1 MDDVVQ
7 QDMFSTRK
15 LIVAG
20 LSILFVTV
28 GGFLIWAMNMPL
40 SSASV
45 AQGSLVVESKRKQIQ
60 HLQGGWVKQ
69 VFVRE
74 GQTVEVGQALI
85 ELSDTKAEADYRRYL
100 YRSYSLLAQQARL
113 NSLTNGDANIVWPEA
128 LTAEQDELVISA
140 LLRSENV
147 QFEQALLR
155 VQLLE
160 GQYQQRMA
168 LYNEKIK
175 GNQFQKRAIAT
186 QGDLVQQEVTMTKGL
201 VDKGYVSK
209 TRMLE
214 LLRHQARIDA
224 ELAEI
229 SLSVDVA
236 SRELEALHQTYQNQL
251 LEIKRDHSV
260 QLKGVNDELRDVQQ
274 LIKTAL
280 DIRERILI
288 RSEFAGQVV
297 GMNIT
302 SIGGVIKPGQ
312 VLMEIVPESD
322 ELIVEAIV
330 SPKDIDVVRPGL
342 DARVRLTAYSA
353 RNTPP
358 VVGEV
363 LHVSADR
370 VSQGGEDSAATQGYL
385 VTIRFH
391 ASSVENLIQHH
402 NVELYPGMLTE
413 VLILG
418 EERTLW
424 DYLVSPI
431 LSGLNRAMREV

>member
-1 MDDVVQ
+1 MSNVIAQ
-7 QDMFSTRK
+7 EMFSTRK
-15 LIVAG
+15 LITIG
-20 LSILFVTV
+20 LTVLVVTTV
-28 GGFLIWAMNMPL
+28 GFLVWAMSMPL

-45 AQGSLVVESKRKQIQ
+45 APGSLVVESKRKQIQ

-74 GQTVEVGQALI
+74 GQTVAVGEPLI

-100 YRSYSLLAQQARL
+100 YRSYSLQAQQARL
-113 NSLTNGDANIVWPEA
+113 NSLTNGDAEIVWPAA
-128 LTAEQDELVISA
+128 LTEDQDELVIAA

-160 GQYQQRMA
+160 GQYQQRIA

-186 QGDLVQQEVTMTKGL
+186 QGDLVKQEVAMTKGL

-229 SLSVDVA
+229 SLTIDMA
-236 SRELEALHQTYQNQL
+236 ERELESLHQTHQNQL
-251 LEIKRDHSV
+251 LELKREHSF
-260 QLKGVNDELRDVQQ
+260 QLKEVNDELRDVQQ

-288 RSEFAGQVV
+288 RSEFDGKVV
-297 GMNIT
+297 GMNIAN
-302 SIGGVIKPGQ
+302 IGGVIKPGQ

-358 VVGEV
+358 VMGEV

-370 VSQGGEDSAATQGYL
+370 VLQGGENKDTAQGYL
-385 VTIRFH
+385 VTIRFDH
-391 ASSVENLIQHH
+391 SSVADLIENHG
-402 NVELYPGMLTE
+402 VALYPGMLTE

-431 LSGLNRAMREV
+431 FSGLHKAMREV

>member
-1 MDDVVQ
+1 MQ
-7 QDMFSTRK
+7 ESFSTRRLIIAGLCI
-15 LIVAG
+15 LIVTVAG
-20 LSILFVTV
+20 FVA
-28 GGFLIWAMNMPL
+28 WAMTLTL

-45 AQGSLVVESKRKQIQ
+45 AHGSLVVESKRKQIQ

-69 VFVRE
+69 VFVKE
-74 GQTVEVGQALI
+74 GQKVAVGQTLI
-85 ELSDTKAEADYRRYL
+85 ELSDTKAEADYRRFL

-113 NSLTNGDANIVWPEA
+113 NALTNSEDQITWPDALSVE
-128 LTAEQDELVISA
+128 TDMLVVDA
-140 LLRSENV
+140 LLRSENI
-147 QFEQALLR
+147 QFDQAQLR
-155 VQLLE
+155 HQLLDS
-160 GQYQQRMA
+160 QYQQRIE
-168 LYNEKIK
+168 LYQEKIK

-186 QGDLVQQEVTMTKGL
+186 QGDLIQQEVTMTEGL
-201 VDKGYVSK
+201 VAKGYVSK

-214 LLRHQARIDA
+214 LLRHKARIDA

-229 SLSVDVA
+229 SLAVDVA
-236 SRELEALHQTYQNQL
+236 SRELTSLHQTHQNQR
-251 LEIKRDHSV
+251 LELNREYSS
-260 QLKGVNDELRDVQQ
+260 QLKVVNDELRDVQQ

-288 RSEFAGQVV
+288 RSEFAGKVV
-297 GMNIT
+297 GMNIA

-312 VLMEIVPESD
+312 ILMEIVPESD

-342 DARVRLTAYSA
+342 HARVRLTAYSA
-353 RNTPP
+353 RNTPL
-358 VVGEV
+358 VAGEV

-370 VSQGGEDSAATQGYL
+370 VAQGSDSNKEAQGYL
-385 VTIRFH
+385 VTIRFDGLAIEDLVQNH
-391 ASSVENLIQHH
+391 G
-402 NVELYPGMLTE
+402 VELYPGMLTE

-431 LSGLNRAMREV
+431 LSGLHKAMREV

>member
-1 MDDVVQ
+1 MET
-7 QDMFSTRK
+7 FSTKR
-15 LIVAG
+15 LIIIGSLVMV
-20 LSILFVTV
+20 LTV
-28 GGFLIWAMNMPL
+28 GGFLTWSMTMAL

-69 VFVRE
+69 VFVQE
-74 GQTVEVGQALI
+74 GQQVEIGQPLI
-85 ELSDTKAEADYRRYL
+85 ELSDTKAEADYRRFL

-113 NSLTNGDANIVWPEA
+113 MALAEEQKQINWPQRLTESDESLIIE
-128 LTAEQDELVISA
+128 A

-155 VQLLE
+155 QQLLE
-160 GQYQQRMA
+160 SQYQQRMS
-168 LYNEKIK
+168 LYQEKIK
-175 GNQFQKRAIAT
+175 GNQFQKRAVTT
-186 QGDLVQQEVTMTKGL
+186 QRDLVQQEVTMTQGL

-214 LLRHQARIDA
+214 LLRHKARVDA

-229 SLSVDVA
+229 SLTIDVT
-236 SRELEALHQTYQNQL
+236 SQELESLHQSHQNQL
-251 LEIKRDHSV
+251 LELKREYSS
-260 QLKGVNDELRDVQQ
+260 QLKAVNDELSDVQQ
-274 LIKTAL
+274 LITTAL
-280 DIRERILI
+280 DIRERVLI
-288 RSEFAGQVV
+288 RSEFAGKVV
-297 GMNIT
+297 GMNIA

-312 VLMEIVPESD
+312 ILMEIVPDSD
-322 ELIVEAIV
+322 ELIVEAVV

-342 DARVRLTAYSA
+342 NARVRLTAYSA

-358 VVGEV
+358 VEGEV

-370 VSQGGEDSAATQGYL
+370 VVQGGDEQSTQGYL
-385 VTIRFH
+385 VKIRFD
-391 ASSVENLIQHH
+391 ADAINNLVENHG
-402 NVELYPGMLTE
+402 VELYPGMLTE

-431 LSGLNRAMREV
+431 VSGVSKAMREV

>member
-1 MDDVVQ
+1 MET
-7 QDMFSTRK
+7 FSTKR
-15 LIVAG
+15 LIIIGSLVMV
-20 LSILFVTV
+20 LTV
-28 GGFLIWAMNMPL
+28 GGFLTWSMTMAL

-69 VFVRE
+69 VFVQE
-74 GQTVEVGQALI
+74 GQQVEIGQPLI
-85 ELSDTKAEADYRRYL
+85 ELSDTKAEADYRRFL

-113 NSLTNGDANIVWPEA
+113 MALAEEQKQINWPQRLTESDESLIIE
-128 LTAEQDELVISA
+128 A

-155 VQLLE
+155 QQLLE
-160 GQYQQRMA
+160 SQYQQRMS
-168 LYNEKIK
+168 LYQEKIK
-175 GNQFQKRAIAT
+175 GNQFQKRAVTT
-186 QGDLVQQEVTMTKGL
+186 QRDLVQQEVTMTQGL

-214 LLRHQARIDA
+214 LLRHKARVDA

-229 SLSVDVA
+229 SLTIDVT
-236 SRELEALHQTYQNQL
+236 SQELESLHQSHQNQL
-251 LEIKRDHSV
+251 LELKREYSS
-260 QLKGVNDELRDVQQ
+260 QLKAVNDELRDVQQ
-274 LIKTAL
+274 LITTAL
-280 DIRERILI
+280 DIRERVLI
-288 RSEFAGQVV
+288 RSEFAGKVV
-297 GMNIT
+297 GMNIA

-312 VLMEIVPESD
+312 ILMEIVPDSD
-322 ELIVEAIV
+322 ELIVEAVV

-342 DARVRLTAYSA
+342 NARVRLTAYSA

-358 VVGEV
+358 VEGEV

-370 VSQGGEDSAATQGYL
+370 VVQGGDEQSTQGYL
-385 VTIRFH
+385 VKIRFD
-391 ASSVENLIQHH
+391 ADAINNLVENHG
-402 NVELYPGMLTE
+402 VELYPGMLTE

-431 LSGLNRAMREV
+431 VSGVSKAMREV

>member
-1 MDDVVQ
+1 MEA
-7 QDMFSTRK
+7 FSTKR
-15 LIVAG
+15 LIIIGSLVMV
-20 LSILFVTV
+20 LTV
-28 GGFLIWAMNMPL
+28 GGFLTWSMTMAL

-69 VFVRE
+69 VFVQE
-74 GQTVEVGQALI
+74 GQQVEIGQPLI
-85 ELSDTKAEADYRRYL
+85 ELSDTKAEADYRRFL

-113 NSLTNGDANIVWPEA
+113 MALAEEQKQINWPQRLTESDESLIIE
-128 LTAEQDELVISA
+128 A

-147 QFEQALLR
+147 QFEQAILR
-155 VQLLE
+155 QQLLE
-160 GQYQQRMA
+160 SQYQQRMS
-168 LYNEKIK
+168 LYQEKIK
-175 GNQFQKRAIAT
+175 GNQFQKRAVTT
-186 QGDLVQQEVTMTKGL
+186 QRDLVQQEVTMTQGL

-214 LLRHQARIDA
+214 LLRHKARVDA

-229 SLSVDVA
+229 SLTIDVT
-236 SRELEALHQTYQNQL
+236 SQELESLHQSHQNQL
-251 LEIKRDHSV
+251 LELKREYSS
-260 QLKGVNDELRDVQQ
+260 QLKAVNDELRDVQQ
-274 LIKTAL
+274 LITTAL
-280 DIRERILI
+280 DIRERVLI
-288 RSEFAGQVV
+288 RSEFAGKVV
-297 GMNIT
+297 GMNIA

-312 VLMEIVPESD
+312 ILMEIVPDSD
-322 ELIVEAIV
+322 ELIVEAVV

-342 DARVRLTAYSA
+342 NARVRLTAYSA

-358 VVGEV
+358 VEGEV

-370 VSQGGEDSAATQGYL
+370 VVQGGDEQSTQGYL
-385 VTIRFH
+385 VKIRFD
-391 ASSVENLIQHH
+391 ADAINNLVENHG
-402 NVELYPGMLTE
+402 VELYPGMLTE

-431 LSGLNRAMREV
+431 VSGVSKAMREV

>member
-1 MDDVVQ
+1 MQ
-7 QDMFSTRK
+7 GNFSTRR
-15 LIVAG
+15 LILTG
-20 LSILFVTV
+20 LCVLIITV
-28 GGFLIWAMNMPL
+28 GGFITWSMTLPL

-69 VFVRE
+69 VFVKE
-74 GQTVEVGQALI
+74 GQSVEVGQALI
-85 ELSDTKAEADYRRYL
+85 ELSDTKAEADYRRFL
-100 YRSYSLLAQQARL
+100 YRNYSLLAQRARL
-113 NSLTNGDANIVWPEA
+113 NALVNDSTKIVWSKD
-128 LTAEQDELVISA
+128 LNIDRDELVVEA
-140 LLRSENV
+140 LLRSEDV

-155 VQLLE
+155 QQLLE
-160 GQYQQRMA
+160 SQYQQRIA
-168 LYNEKIK
+168 LYEEKIK
-175 GNQFQKRAIAT
+175 GNQFQKSAIST
-186 QGDLVQQEVTMTKGL
+186 QRDLVQQEVSMTKGL

-224 ELAEI
+224 ELAEVT
-229 SLSVDVA
+229 LTMELA
-236 SRELEALHQTYQNQL
+236 GRELETWHQTHQNQL
-251 LEIKRDHSV
+251 LDLKREYSS
-260 QLKGVNDELRDVQQ
+260 QLKVVNDELRDVQQ
-274 LIKTAL
+274 LITTAL

-297 GMNIT
+297 GMNIAN
-302 SIGGVIKPGQ
+302 IGGVIKPGQ

-342 DARVRLTAYSA
+342 DARVRLTAYSV

-358 VVGEV
+358 VIGEV

-370 VSQGGEDSAATQGYL
+370 VSQGSSNEEMTQGYL
-385 VTIRFH
+385 VTIRFDP
-391 ASSVENLIQHH
+391 SSAENLIQHH
-402 NVELYPGMLTE
+402 GVELYPGMLAE

-424 DYLVSPI
+424 DYLMSPI
-431 LSGLNRAMREV
+431 LSGLNKAMREV

>member
-1 MDDVVQ
+1 MNHIVPQ
-7 QDMFSTRK
+7 EMFSTRK
-15 LIVAG
+15 LILIG
-20 LSILFVTV
+20 LSILLVTV
-28 GGFLIWAMNMPL
+28 GGFLVWSMSMPL

-45 AQGSLVVESKRKQIQ
+45 APGSLVVESKRKQIQ
-60 HLQGGWVKQ
+60 HLQGGWVKK
-69 VFVRE
+69 VFVKE
-74 GQTVEVGQALI
+74 GQQVTVSQPLI
-85 ELSDTKAEADYRRYL
+85 ELSDTKAEAEYRRYL

-113 NSLTNGDANIVWPEA
+113 NALTSNQSEIVWSET
-128 LTAEQDELVISA
+128 LTAEQDELIIAA
-140 LLRSENV
+140 LLRSEMV
-147 QFEQALLR
+147 QFEQAQLR
-155 VQLLE
+155 RQLLE
-160 GQYQQRMA
+160 GQYQQRIA

-175 GNQFQKRAIAT
+175 GNQFQKRAIVT
-186 QGDLVQQEVTMTKGL
+186 QGDLVQQEVAMTKGL

-214 LLRHQARIDA
+214 LLRHQARVEA

-229 SLSVDVA
+229 SLTIDLA
-236 SRELEALHQTYQNQL
+236 GRELEALHQAHQNQL
-251 LEIKRDHSV
+251 LELKREYSF

-288 RSEFAGQVV
+288 RSEFDGKVV
-297 GMNIT
+297 GMNIAN
-302 SIGGVIKPGQ
+302 IGGVIKPGQ
-312 VLMEIVPESD
+312 VLMEIVPDSD

-358 VVGEV
+358 VMGEV

-370 VSQGGEDSAATQGYL
+370 VLQGGDSNDATQGYL
-385 VTIRFH
+385 VTIRFES
-391 ASSVENLIQHH
+391 SSVANLVENHG
-402 NVELYPGMLTE
+402 VDLYPGMLTE

-431 LSGLNRAMREV
+431 LNGLQKAMREV

>member
-1 MDDVVQ
+1 MEA
-7 QDMFSTRK
+7 FSTKR
-15 LIVAG
+15 LIIIGSLVMV
-20 LSILFVTV
+20 LTV
-28 GGFLIWAMNMPL
+28 GGFLTWSMTMAL

-69 VFVRE
+69 VFVQE
-74 GQTVEVGQALI
+74 GQQVEIGQPLI
-85 ELSDTKAEADYRRYL
+85 ELSDTKAEADYRRFL

-113 NSLTNGDANIVWPEA
+113 MALAEEQKQINWPQRLTESDESLIIE
-128 LTAEQDELVISA
+128 A

-155 VQLLE
+155 QQLLE
-160 GQYQQRMA
+160 SQYQQRMS
-168 LYNEKIK
+168 LYQEKIK
-175 GNQFQKRAIAT
+175 GNQFQKRAVTT
-186 QGDLVQQEVTMTKGL
+186 QRDLVQQEVTMTQGL

-214 LLRHQARIDA
+214 LLRHKARVDA

-229 SLSVDVA
+229 SLTIDVT
-236 SRELEALHQTYQNQL
+236 SQELESLHQSHQNQL
-251 LEIKRDHSV
+251 LELKREYSS
-260 QLKGVNDELRDVQQ
+260 QLKAVNDELRDVQQ
-274 LIKTAL
+274 LITTAL
-280 DIRERILI
+280 DIRERVLI
-288 RSEFAGQVV
+288 RSEFAGKVV
-297 GMNIT
+297 GMNIA

-312 VLMEIVPESD
+312 ILMEIVPDSD
-322 ELIVEAIV
+322 ELIVEAVV

-342 DARVRLTAYSA
+342 NARVRLTAYSA

-358 VVGEV
+358 VEGEV

-370 VSQGGEDSAATQGYL
+370 VVQGGDEQSTQGYL
-385 VTIRFH
+385 VKIRFDADAINH
-391 ASSVENLIQHH
+391 LVENHG
-402 NVELYPGMLTE
+402 VELYPGMLTE

-431 LSGLNRAMREV
+431 VSGVSKAMREV